1 MLQGGYKWG
10 VAALLGVFGLS
21 YLASHSGWGLP
32 TGYSQAQSLGQ
43 GPTTRGSGSSG
54 YYRGSS
60 GGYYGRSFGRA
71 SVRSFGSSSSR
82 GFSGGGYSGG
92 K

>member
-10 VAALLGVFGLS
+10 VAALAGVFGLS
-21 YLASHSGWGLP
+21 YLASNFGWGLP

-43 GPTTRGSGSSG
+43 GPTTRGSP
-54 YYRGSS
+54 YRGSS
-60 GGYYGRSFGRA
+60 GGGYYYGRSVSRA
-71 SVRSFGSSSSR
+71 SVRSFGSNSSR
-82 GFSGGGYSGG
+82 GFSGGGFSGG